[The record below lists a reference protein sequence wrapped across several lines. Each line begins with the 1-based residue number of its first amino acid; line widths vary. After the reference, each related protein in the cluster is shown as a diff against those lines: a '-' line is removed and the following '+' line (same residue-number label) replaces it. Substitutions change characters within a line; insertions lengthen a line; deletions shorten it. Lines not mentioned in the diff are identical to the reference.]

1 MCIIVVI
8 FIIGLRIIGVIIK
21 LDLMDKGIDVREIL
35 ENKIL
40 LLRRGIVCL

>member
-1 MCIIVVI
+1 MRIIVVI

>member
-8 FIIGLRIIGVIIK
+8 FIIGLWIIGVIIK